1 MEVAEKIQKEK
12 IEKPEDINKKCWL
25 AKSLNYS
32 PYKRCQF
39 CELKFQ
45 HCLFLHYQIISLIL
59 VTFLLALSF
68 FLEGNISKLAIISIF
83 TLVVAYGYFF
93 NKSTDRLVQAYFAQ
107 RKAKDALEKLA
118 EELEDKVE
126 ERTNELKKANEEL
139 KELDVAKSDFISIA
153 SHQLRTPLTVI
164 KGYISMMLEE
174 NFGELT
180 DLEKESLEKVFQSN
194 ERLIRLVENLLN
206 ISRIESGRL
215 QFNFAEVD
223 LKKIAVSVIEELSSY
238 AKKKALL
245 LKYKQ
250 SVKKLPLIK
259 VDEDKIRQVIMN
271 LVDNSIK
278 YTKKGKVVVEIK
290 LVKKQIHFCVTD
302 SGMGIKQ
309 EDIANLFKKFSRC
322 NGTSLIHTEG
332 TGLGLYVAR
341 IMIEQHHGKIWAE
354 SLGEGKGSKFCFEL
368 PLRVCRRIPYSV

>member
-1 MEVAEKIQKEK
+1 MEIKEK
-12 IEKPEDINKKCWL
+12 IENINKNCWL
-25 AKSLNYS
+25 IKSLNYS
-32 PYKRCQF
+32 PYRRCQF
-39 CELKFQ
+39 CELKF
-45 HCLFLHYQIISLIL
+45 HNCLFLHYQIISLVLIFII
-59 VTFLLALSF
+59 FLASF
-68 FLEGNISKLAIISIF
+68 LIEGVVSKLLIISIF
-83 TLVVAYGYFF
+83 ALVIVYGYFF
-93 NKSTDRLVQAYFAQ
+93 NKSTDKIIHAYLAQ
-107 RKAKDALEKLA
+107 RKVKEALEKLT
-118 EELEDKVE
+118 EGLEDQVE
-126 ERTNELKKANEEL
+126 KRTSELKKANEEL

-164 KGYISMMLEE
+164 KGYISMMIEG

-215 QFNFAEVD
+215 QFNFVEVD
-223 LKKIAVSVIEELSSY
+223 LGKIAISVIEELSSC

-250 SVKKLPLIK
+250 SIKKLPLVK
-259 VDEDKIRQVIMN
+259 VDEDKIRQVMMN
-271 LVDNSIK
+271 LIDNSIK
-278 YTKKGKVVVEIK
+278 YTKKGKIVVEIK

-309 EDIANLFKKFSRC
+309 EDMANLFKKFSRC
-322 NGTSLIHTEG
+322 NGTFLIHTEG
-332 TGLGLYVAR
+332 VGLGLYVAR
-341 IMIEQHHGKIWAE
+341 IMIEQHHGKLWAE

-368 PLRVCRRIPYSV
+368 PLKNKVNNKRIY